1 MVLMILTVFSLF
13 VLVGVTIANLVIL
26 CAMKRTASKQLLSTL
41 WTNEHMGKLMRKTMD
56 SETFDT
62 SSDIQKELEKIMS
75 YTGVDHG
82 Q

>member
-1 MVLMILTVFSLF
+1 MTVLMILTVFSLF
-13 VLVGVTIANLVIL
+13 ALVGITIANLVLL
-26 CAMKRTASKQLLSTL
+26 CAIKRAAAEQLLSTRQ
-41 WTNEHMGKLMRKTMD
+41 HMGQLMRKTMD
-56 SETFDT
+56 NETFDT